1 MSRTSYALVSILV
14 ICLGLFGYITYF
26 SPVES
31 KLPTLKDD
39 IKEDETYAEGS
50 LSLSPATQTVTAGQ
64 TTTIDVFLE
73 TQNVT
78 PTVLQFEV
86 SYNPLLAT
94 PTTIQPKGYFK
105 EPIILINTI
114 NPRNGRI
121 SFALKCSA
129 DYINDANA
137 QCIGNSNEAVAQIL
151 FTVNP
156 QAISQEFSFNIM
168 PKTLLETKEASEVIL
183 KTTNAKVVIQGT
195 VVPQAS
201 PSAAFIL

>member
-1 MSRTSYALVSILV
+1 MSKTSYILIFILI
-14 ICLGLFGYITYF
+14 ICLAGFGFIAFF
-26 SPVES
+26 SPGQT
-31 KLPTLKDD
+31 KLPTLTD
-39 IKEDETYAEGS
+39 KEKKEEMYAEGS
-50 LSLSPATQTVTAGQ
+50 LSLSPAFQTVSAGQ
-64 TTTIDVFLE
+64 TTSVDVFLE
-73 TQNVT
+73 TQNIT

-105 EPIILINTI
+105 DPIALINTI

-129 DYINDANA
+129 DYENDNNA
-137 QCIGNSNEAVAQIL
+137 QCIANSSEAVAQIF

-156 QAISQEFSFNIM
+156 VAVSQEFSFNIM

-183 KTTNAKVVIQGT
+183 KTTNAKVIIQGAALP
-195 VVPQAS
+195 VAS
-201 PSAAFIL
+201 PSAIISQ